1 MGYPNCEGKQ
11 DDAAIISPA
20 DLLKYQREHRCLR
33 ASIVPEG
40 VIITYLPD
48 PVDHLLSLEDG
59 RRYHSVSYGL
69 SLLGDGTKGINLT
82 GIGATMASMALE
94 ELIASGSKRFINV
107 GLAGSLQGNLQTG
120 DIVVCNSAIRDE
132 GVSHHYLKP
141 AKFVETSQ
149 SFTAQLKQA
158 LVLAKADFSEG
169 TIWTIAT
176 PYRETIRE
184 LEIYQKEGVLAVD
197 LEIAALAAVARYRG
211 VEFASVFV
219 VSDLLADGLWVPKFH
234 EEIVSQRSNSLHRV
248 ALSIL

>member
-11 DDAAIISPA
+11 DYAAITSPA
-20 DLLKYQREHRCLR
+20 DFLKYQEEYGHPRE
-33 ASIVPEG
+33 SIIPER
-40 VIITYLPD
+40 VILTYLPD
-48 PVDHLLSLEDG
+48 PIDHLLSLEDG

-82 GIGATMASMALE
+82 GIGATMASMAME
-94 ELIASGSKRFINV
+94 ELIASGTKRFINV

-132 GVSHHYLKP
+132 GVSHHYLEA
-141 AKFVETSQ
+141 AKFVNTSE
-149 SFTAQLKQA
+149 SITEQLKQS
-158 LVLAKADFSEG
+158 LTLAKKDFSEG
-169 TIWTIAT
+169 IIWTIAT
-176 PYRETIRE
+176 PYRETTRE
-184 LEIYQKEGVLAVD
+184 LELYQKEGVLAVD
-197 LEIAALAAVARYRG
+197 LETAALAAVARYRG

-234 EEIVSQRSNSLHRV
+234 EEIVSQRLNSLHRV